1 MHGLGARGVPTR
13 VPEEGGLGEVALR
26 TGLGVET

>member
-1 MHGLGARGVPTR
+1 MDSGRGGAPTR

-26 TGLGVET
+26 TGLGVEA